1 MQTGLKAKEV
11 RAAVQ
16 PLKKVALSLLAGD
29 EPGKFNLRGS
39 PVALEFVYG
48 VASDGLCPL
57 EAALNEKHAGD
68 ILDLRVRTA
77 DAHEFF
83 GHIYHSM
90 RQALGLQI
98 MPETIC
104 LKIEVTAVIE
114 ADDRE
119 VVRSVA
125 RALAH
130 GGCGG
135 SCGCGC

>member
-1 MQTGLKAKEV
+1 MQAT
-11 RAAVQ
+11 VQ

-29 EPGKFNLRGS
+29 EPGIFNLRGS
-39 PVALEFVYG
+39 PVALEFIYG

-57 EAALNEKHAGD
+57 EAALKDTHAGD
-68 ILDLRVRTA
+68 TLSIRVRTA
-77 DAHEFF
+77 EAHEFF
-83 GHIYHSM
+83 GHIYPSLRH
-90 RQALGLQI
+90 ALGLQI